1 MPRGRNSGGGG
12 GSGDRAELIAGDADD
27 PRQAAHVLVGQ
38 SEALL
43 HIAGQSQVME
53 WWWPGGVPDVRT
65 TFQELANKAGEA
77 HAEIASGM
85 HDAALADVVGS
96 TLGRPK
102 VGLLR
107 KHLVRIQDYVRG
119 GAFEQAASWLKV
131 ACGIGSSALGSLSF
145 IPGVAAIQEG
155 LDLIPVGMET
165 LGKLGTGDEGK
176 LPDDPVE
183 KGRAQ

>member
-1 MPRGRNSGGGG
+1 V
-12 GSGDRAELIAGDADD
+12 IAGDPDD

-38 SEALL
+38 GEALL
-43 HIAGQSQVME
+43 HIAGQDGVKE
-53 WWWPGGVPDVRT
+53 HWWPGGVPDVRT
-65 TFQELANKAGEA
+65 TFQELANRAGRA

-85 HDAALADVVGS
+85 HDEALALVVGD

-107 KHLVRIQDYVRG
+107 AHLVRSQDHVRG
-119 GAFEQAASWLKV
+119 KSFERAASWLKV

-155 LDLIPVGMET
+155 LDLIPSGMET
-165 LGKLGTGDEGK
+165 LAQLTTNDEK
-176 LPDDPVE
+176 NLPDEPVE
-183 KGRAQ
+183 KGR